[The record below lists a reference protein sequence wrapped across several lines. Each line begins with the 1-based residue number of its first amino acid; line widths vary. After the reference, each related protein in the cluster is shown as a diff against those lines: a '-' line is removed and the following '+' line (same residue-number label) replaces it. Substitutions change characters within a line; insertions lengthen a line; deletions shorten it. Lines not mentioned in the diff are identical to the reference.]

1 MNIKRARF
9 YFFCML
15 KHWLFHSTDPHPRM
29 LVSSLI
35 SITTVEVLLCHFIP
49 FKARHWHPDRCIG
62 HLTHAPHVSEY
73 ISNTVIS
80 SRPLKHH
87 VPHGAVWVG
96 GLSIYEWISSLKCHL
111 AFNTKPILY
120 FMSKCH
126 FPALMFYVSSPRLL
140 LVKRQQPL
148 DQDMELYFL
157 LACPTLSCRG
167 PVWHSV
173 HLYVCTIDS
182 CSIDFCYFNWAE

>member
-1 MNIKRARF
+1 MKAVILDTTVDKSLWLQCCLKSDTHPGMHTHTHKQKSSLRKQLSWILNAPVF
-9 YFFCML
+9 TFFLVYLSIDC
-15 KHWLFHSTDPHPRM
+15 STAHPHPRM

-49 FKARHWHPDRCIG
+49 FKAPHWHPDRCIG

-73 ISNTVIS
+73 ISNTAIS

-96 GLSIYEWISSLKCHL
+96 GLNIYEWISSLKCHL

-126 FPALMFYVSSPRLL
+126 FPTLMFYVSSPRLL
-140 LVKRQQPL
+140 LV
-148 DQDMELYFL
+148 
-157 LACPTLSCRG
+157 
-167 PVWHSV
+167 
-173 HLYVCTIDS
+173 
-182 CSIDFCYFNWAE
+182 